1 MLTAKERR
9 FIKYWEEQRTGGQR
23 PYLTLYIIAGTF
35 ISTIVVFF
43 LFAMF
48 GIKLRGNIWMVPVI
62 SVVAITSISIATW
75 KRNEKRFKGIIRR
88 EMEEGNGDGENHTN
102 GKGN

>member
-9 FIKYWEEQRTGGQR
+9 FIKYWEEQRTGGQA

-35 ISTIVVFF
+35 ISVLIVFF
-43 LFAMF
+43 LFSIF

-62 SVVAITSISIATW
+62 SVVAITSITIASW
-75 KRNEKRFKGIIRR
+75 KRNEKRFKEIIKR
-88 EMEEGNGDGENHTN
+88 EMEDGENHTN
-102 GKGN
+102 GEES